1 MTTEA
6 AEREEVEQWFVNR
19 GLPHFIDGYSAGTDI
34 WTRSLPVLAIAYL
47 AGGFNALDLAHWS
60 LRRNL
65 VAAAVTLAVLI
76 AGIAIANVLRGR
88 PAFSI
93 PRTVGPGELALFV
106 IGPSL
111 PALFLGQPGDALQSM
126 LTGIGV
132 LLVIFVV
139 TSYGLIPMTRWAFA
153 QLGEQIAD
161 LGRLVVK
168 ALPLLLL
175 FVTFLFVNTEVW
187 QVSGNLD
194 GLAYWLVLALFFVI
208 GASFVLSRVPLEV
221 AEINHFDDGDEA
233 TTLARE
239 VGAPVAP
246 GRASAEAQRKQ
257 RAANGEARQL
267 VASRARTSQDDVSP
281 PLSRRAWANIVLVM
295 LVTQAIQIMLVAVA
309 VGGFL
314 VVFGVLAIDR
324 PIVES
329 WTGGVAHEL
338 WEPTLG
344 GRHLLLSEEL
354 LRVAGF
360 LAAFTALYFTV
371 YLVTEPTYRAQFR
384 DEVVADVRGALAARA
399 CYLRIVRRPGAAD

>member
-1 MTTEA
+1 VTPNVAGAMTTEA
-6 AEREEVEQWFVNR
+6 VEREEIEQWFITR

-34 WTRSLPVLAIAYL
+34 WTRSLPVLGIAYL
-47 AGGFNALDLAHWS
+47 AGGLNALDVANWS
-60 LRRNL
+60 VQENL
-65 VAAAVTLAVLI
+65 LAAAVILAVLV

-88 PAFSI
+88 PALSI

-126 LTGIGV
+126 LTGVGV
-132 LLVIFVV
+132 LIVIYVV

-161 LGRLVVK
+161 LGHLVVK

-175 FVTFLFVNTEVW
+175 FITFLFVNTEVW
-187 QVSGNLD
+187 QVAGNLD

-208 GASFVLSRVPLEV
+208 GASFVLSRVPVEV
-221 AEINHFDDGDEA
+221 AEINHFDDWEDA
-233 TTLARE
+233 ATLAGE
-239 VGAPVAP
+239 AGAPVSKSPAP
-246 GRASAEAQRKQ
+246 AEGQ
-257 RAANGEARQL
+257 
-267 VASRARTSQDDVSP
+267 VAP

-309 VGGFL
+309 MGVFL
-314 VVFGVLAIDR
+314 TVFGVLAIDR

-329 WTGGVAHEL
+329 WTGDAAHEL

-371 YLVTEPTYRAQFR
+371 YLVTDPTYRAQFR
-384 DEVVADVRGALAARA
+384 DEVVADVRGALATRA
-399 CYLRIVRRPGAAD
+399 CYLRAIRRSDPGD

>member
-1 MTTEA
+1 MTTA
-6 AEREEVEQWFVNR
+6 AVEREEIEQWFIKR

-34 WTRSLPVLAIAYL
+34 WTRSLPVLGIAYL
-47 AGGFNALDLAHWS
+47 AGGFNALDLANWS
-60 LRRNL
+60 LQRNL
-65 VAAAVTLAVLI
+65 VAVAVILAVLI
-76 AGIAIANVLRGR
+76 AGIAIANLLRGR

-111 PALFLGQPGDALQSM
+111 PALFLGQPGDALQST

-132 LLVIFVV
+132 LLVIYIV
-139 TSYGLIPMTRWAFA
+139 TSYGLIPMTRWAFS

-161 LGRLVVK
+161 LGHLVVK

-187 QVSGNLD
+187 QVAGNLD
-194 GLAYWLVLALFFVI
+194 GLAYWLVLALFFAI
-208 GASFVLSRVPLEV
+208 GASFVLSRVPVEV
-221 AEINHFDDGDEA
+221 AEINHFDDWDDA
-233 TTLARE
+233 AALARE
-239 VGAPVAP
+239 VGAPVTKSPAAAEGEVAP
-246 GRASAEAQRKQ
+246 S
-257 RAANGEARQL
+257 
-267 VASRARTSQDDVSP
+267 
-281 PLSRRAWANIVLVM
+281 LSRRAWANIVLVM
-295 LVTQAIQIMLVAVA
+295 LVSQAIQIMLVALA
-309 VGGFL
+309 LGGFL
-314 VVFGVLAIDR
+314 TVFGVLAIDR

-329 WTGGVAHEL
+329 WTGDVAHAL

-344 GRHLLLSEEL
+344 RRHLLLSEEL

-371 YLVTEPTYRAQFR
+371 YLVTDPTYRAQFR

-399 CYLRIVRRPGAAD
+399 CYLRSIRPSLRAD

>member
-1 MTTEA
+1 MTPNVAGAMTPEA
-6 AEREEVEQWFVNR
+6 VEREEIEHWFITR

-34 WTRSLPVLAIAYL
+34 WTRSLPVLGIAYL
-47 AGGFNALDLAHWS
+47 AGGLNALDLANWS
-60 LRRNL
+60 LQQNL
-65 VAAAVTLAVLI
+65 VAAAVILAVLI
-76 AGIAIANVLRGR
+76 AGIVLANLLRGR

-126 LTGIGV
+126 LTGVGV
-132 LLVIFVV
+132 LLVIYVV
-139 TSYGLIPMTRWAFA
+139 TSYGLIPMTRWAFG

-161 LGRLVVK
+161 LGHLVVK

-187 QVSGNLD
+187 QVAGNLD
-194 GLAYWLVLALFFVI
+194 GLAYWLVLALFFAI
-208 GASFVLSRVPLEV
+208 GASFVLSRVPAEV
-221 AEINHFDDGDEA
+221 AEINHFNDWDDA
-233 TTLARE
+233 ATLARE
-239 VGAPVAP
+239 AGAPVTKSPAP
-246 GRASAEAQRKQ
+246 TE
-257 RAANGEARQL
+257 GE
-267 VASRARTSQDDVSP
+267 VAP
-281 PLSRRAWANIVLVM
+281 PLSHRAWANIVLVM
-295 LVTQAIQIMLVAVA
+295 LVSQAIQIMLVAVA
-309 VGGFL
+309 LGGFL
-314 VVFGVLAIDR
+314 TVFGVLAIDR

-329 WTGGVAHEL
+329 WTGNVAHEL

-371 YLVTEPTYRAQFR
+371 YLVTDPTYRAQFR

-399 CYLRIVRRPGAAD
+399 CYLRSIRRSDPGD

>member
-6 AEREEVEQWFVNR
+6 VEREEIEQWFITR
-19 GLPHFIDGYSAGTDI
+19 GLPHFIDDYSAGTDI
-34 WTRSLPVLAIAYL
+34 WTRSLPVLGIAYL
-47 AGGFNALDLAHWS
+47 AGGFNALNLADWS

-65 VAAAVTLAVLI
+65 LAAVVVLAVLI

-111 PALFLGQPGDALQSM
+111 PALFLGQPRDALKSI
-126 LTGIGV
+126 LTGLGV
-132 LLVIFVV
+132 LLVIYIV
-139 TSYGLIPMTRWAFA
+139 TSYGLIPMTRWAFG

-161 LGRLVVK
+161 LGHLVVK

-175 FVTFLFVNTEVW
+175 FITFLFVNTEVW
-187 QVSGNLD
+187 QVGGNLD

-208 GASFVLSRVPLEV
+208 GAAFVLSRVPVEV
-221 AEINHFDDGDEA
+221 AEINHFDDWDDA
-233 TTLARE
+233 ATLARD
-239 VGAPVAP
+239 VGAPVSHAP
-246 GRASAEAQRKQ
+246 APTE
-257 RAANGEARQL
+257 GE
-267 VASRARTSQDDVSP
+267 VSP
-281 PLSRRAWANIVLVM
+281 PLSRRAWVNIVLVM

-309 VGGFL
+309 MGGFL

-329 WTGGVAHEL
+329 WTGDVAHEL

-344 GRHLLLSEEL
+344 GRQLLVSEEL

-371 YLVTEPTYRAQFR
+371 YLVTDPTYRAQFR
-384 DEVVADVRGALAARA
+384 DEVVSDVRGALAARA
-399 CYLRIVRRPGAAD
+399 CYLRTLRGR